1 MGAYD
6 VRRGRRRVAPFACG
20 QDERRNRPVMCRR
33 PGRFLRRGEILPTVR
48 GCGGTTRRPGGNR
61 QRSRPAGRRNR
72 RGGGR
77 RRRSFDLRDR
87 PARPARGRHGS
98 LAPCRDPAAGAAPRS
113 RRLGP
118 PGHRQRRPARAVGG
132 ARRGRDGPAGGSVV
146 GPRGGSHPDRSL
158 RGELR
163 LLRSRTAAIN
173 IRGRPATPP
182 RRLAERAAP
191 RGPSRRRSIIGST
204 AGRGCSTG
212 SRSDRP
218 KRPGGF
224 TAGIRSACRKPRG
237 RSPAHRRRHAIPRP
251 GSEVTEPS
259 AAQSPK
265 SR

>member
-1 MGAYD
+1 MGPYD
-6 VRRGRRRVAPFACG
+6 VRRGRRRVASFACG

-98 LAPCRDPAAGAAPRS
+98 LAPCRDPAAGPAPRS

-118 PGHRQRRPARAVGG
+118 PGHRQRHPARAV
-132 ARRGRDGPAGGSVV
+132 DGVRPGPDDPAGGSVV

-163 LLRSRTAAIN
+163 LLRPRTAAIN
-173 IRGRPATPP
+173 ILGRPAIPP
-182 RRLAERAAP
+182 GAPPSEPRPEAPPADGQALVQLPTGAAP
-191 RGPSRRRSIIGST
+191 PA
-204 AGRGCSTG
+204 AGRTG
-212 SRSDRP
+212 RSDRDVSP
-218 KRPGGF
+218 R
-224 TAGIRSACRKPRG
+224 ASA
-237 RSPAHRRRHAIPRP
+237 PRP
-251 GSEVTEPS
+251 ASLEADPRLIDAATRYRVQGPKYTEPS
-259 AAQSPK
+259 PAQSPK